1 MDDVLTPDSP
11 EILPKLEATN
21 VPEVP
26 ARIMTVALRLFA
38 QKGFAATSVRE
49 IVQEADVTN
58 PMLYYYFKS
67 KSGLF
72 SELVSH
78 LFGSMAEEI
87 AQILETADT
96 FADKLRGVA
105 CAHLEGCRQTPIALK
120 FVYSVLFGPQA
131 SRPEFDIFTH
141 HVCVIGAIVN
151 VFEEAIETGEFEPNG
166 DFSPLFLTHQ
176 FFGLLNGHLM
186 RTLKLIEAISPAEK
200 RREYLDELLDADEGT
215 RLVEFFLHGAGRIV
229 DEEK

>member
-1 MDDVLTPDSP
+1 MEDALAPDSL
-11 EILPKLEATN
+11 EILPKLKEAE

-38 QKGFAATSVRE
+38 HKGYAATSVRE

-72 SELVSH
+72 AELISH
-78 LFGSMAEEI
+78 LFGSMFEEI
-87 AQILETADT
+87 KGVLAETDT
-96 FADKLRGVA
+96 FVDKLRGVA
-105 CAHLEGCRQTPIALK
+105 WAHLDGCRQSPIALK
-120 FVYSVLFGPQA
+120 FVYSVLFGPQT
-131 SRPEFDIFTH
+131 SRPEFDIFTQ
-141 HVCVIGAIVN
+141 HVCVIGTIVN
-151 VFEEAIETGEFEPNG
+151 VFEDAIAAGEFEPNG

-186 RTLKLIEAISPAEK
+186 RTLKLVEVISPAAK
-200 RREYLDELLDADEGT
+200 RREYMDELLCREEGT
-215 RLVEFFLHGAGRIV
+215 RLVEFFLNGAGRIV

>member
-1 MDDVLTPDSP
+1 MS
-11 EILPKLEATN
+11 
-21 VPEVP
+21 
-26 ARIMTVALRLFA
+26 VALRLFA
-38 QKGFAATSVRE
+38 QKGYAATSVRE

-78 LFGSMAEEI
+78 LFDSMAEDVDRTI
-87 AQILETADT
+87 ATADT
-96 FADKLRGVA
+96 FVDKLRGIA
-105 CAHLEGCRQTPIALK
+105 HAHLEGCRKTPIALK

-131 SRPEFDIFTH
+131 SRPELDIFTR
-141 HVCVIGAIVN
+141 HVCVIGAIAK
-151 VFEEAIETGEFEPNG
+151 VFEEAIATGEFEPNA

-186 RTLKLIEAISPAEK
+186 RTLKLIEAISPSEK
-200 RREYLDELLDADEGT
+200 RREYLDELLSREEGT